1 MWLIAHK
8 DAPAPPRTLA
18 LPCGA
23 APLVRPPPRLWA
35 AGPALAGGRH
45 RGDGALAPRPGLRR
59 PVPSTAAPA
68 HPGFHGNRPGWPT
81 GDEPHGG
88 ESVPGVPSASGGR
101 GCSHR
106 CHSDTWSA
114 CGHLLTCEPL
124 VWVTDGTAKASGPA
138 LCRVGHH
145 GRSWPRPGLAD
156 QPGRAAGSPRAKC
169 DQWCWG
175 PGGAAVAL
183 GLQGWKGMRSGS
195 GRVCGEGKEN
205 RAGGGRR
212 GNPASATHR
221 PCDLGSPDLSPALL
235 I

>member
-1 MWLIAHK
+1 MPQPL
-8 DAPAPPRTLA
+8 PAP
-18 LPCGA
+18 LPFRA
-23 APLVRPPPRLWA
+23 VQPLWSGPLPASGPPGPPWPVDVTEVTGLWLPVQVSGGLYHPLRLLHIPA
-35 AGPALAGGRH
+35 STGTGRAGPQGTSH
-45 RGDGALAPRPGLRR
+45 TGASPCPGCPRP
-59 PVPSTAAPA
+59 A
-68 HPGFHGNRPGWPT
+68 
-81 GDEPHGG
+81 
-88 ESVPGVPSASGGR
+88 

-124 VWVTDGTAKASGPA
+124 VWVTDGTTKASGPA

-156 QPGRAAGSPRAKC
+156 QPGRAVGSPRAKC

-183 GLQGWKGMRSGS
+183 GLQGWKGMQSGS